1 MCSSDLEMA
10 AAGIIVEK
18 RPNPRNRKKLTK
30 QRISSLGTGYS
41 AAPAP
46 APISNHMKITVD
58 DEKGDENR
66 KSKKKRF

>member
-1 MCSSDLEMA
+1 MA

-30 QRISSLGTGYS
+30 QRISGLGTEYS

-46 APISNHMKITVD
+46 QPIGNHTKITVD
-58 DEKGDENR
+58 DDKGDENR

>member
-1 MCSSDLEMA
+1 MEEMA

-30 QRISSLGTGYS
+30 QRISGLGTGYS

-46 APISNHMKITVD
+46 APPPISNHMKITVD
-58 DEKGDENR
+58 DDKGDENR